1 MSAPPVH
8 LVPDLPGHGVT
19 LHATQVAGAV
29 GARILDP
36 TALLDRAPEPVHV
49 HVTDRLLASTG
60 EETSARLVAL
70 GRRQPMT
77 VTLHDVPQPG
87 DGPVFA
93 RRVAAYAAVVGAARG
108 WAVSSEHERALAH
121 RHLDPREDGL
131 VVPLPV
137 MPLPLP
143 DGAGPRERAAGDPLV
158 VGVLG
163 WVYPGKGHDEVLRAC
178 AVTRPGLPGPVVVRA
193 LGRVAAGH
201 DHLLDELAALAADL
215 GVGLEVSGWVE
226 DTDLPG
232 ALAAVDVPVAAHHHV
247 SASGSVNSWVAARRR
262 PLVTDG
268 SYARE
273 LAALRPGTLTVVDP
287 GDGPQDDGL
296 ARAVARAAAD
306 PASTWLAPGVSVG
319 PGLAEVAAAY
329 LAWWSR

>member
-1 MSAPPVH
+1 MSASARPPVH
-8 LVPDLPGHGVT
+8 LVPDLPGHGVA
-19 LHATQVAGAV
+19 LHASQVAAAV
-29 GARILDP
+29 GARTVELA
-36 TALLDRAPEPVHV
+36 ALLDLPPEPVHV
-49 HVTDRLLASTG
+49 HVTDRLLGVTG

-87 DGPVFA
+87 DGPVFG
-93 RRVAAYAAVVGAARG
+93 RRVTAYAAVLAASRG
-108 WAVSSEHERALAH
+108 WVVSSEHERTLVQ
-121 RHLDPREDGL
+121 RHLAPEGDGV

-137 MPLPLP
+137 MPLPVRA
-143 DGAGPRERAAGDPLV
+143 GAGPRDRAADQPLV

-178 AVTRPGLPGPVVVRA
+178 ATVRRGRPGPVVLRA

-201 DHLLDELAALAADL
+201 DHLLDELAALATDL
-215 GVGLEVSGWVE
+215 GVGLEVSGWV
-226 DTDLPG
+226 DDADLPA
-232 ALAAVDVPVAAHHHV
+232 ALTGVDVPVAAHHHV

-268 SYARE
+268 TYARE
-273 LAALRPGTLTVVDP
+273 MATLRPGTLTLVDANDLP
-287 GDGPQDDGL
+287 GAL
-296 ARAVARAAAD
+296 TRAAAD
-306 PASTWLAPGVSVG
+306 PPSTWLAPGVSLA
-319 PGLAEVAAAY
+319 PGLAEVATAY

>member
-1 MSAPPVH
+1 MSTPPVH

-19 LHATQVAGAV
+19 LHASQIAAAV
-29 GARILDP
+29 GARTLDL
-36 TALLDRAPEPVHV
+36 TALLDLAPQPVHV
-49 HVTDRLLASTG
+49 HVTDRLLGATG

-93 RRVAAYAAVVGAARG
+93 RRVPAYAAVVAAARG
-108 WAVSSEHERALAH
+108 WVVSSEHERALVR
-121 RHLDPREDGL
+121 RHLAPTDDGV

-137 MPLPLP
+137 MPLPVP

-178 AVTRPGLPGPVVVRA
+178 AVVRRARSGPVVLRA

-201 DHLLDELAALAADL
+201 DHLLDELGALAAELD
-215 GVGLEVSGWVE
+215 VGLEVSGWVA
-226 DTDLPG
+226 DADLPA
-232 ALAAVDVPVAAHHHV
+232 ALTHVDVPVAAHHHV

-268 SYARE
+268 TYARE
-273 LAALRPGTLTVVDP
+273 MAALRPGTLTLVADDLP
-287 GDGPQDDGL
+287 GAL
-296 ARAVARAAAD
+296 ARAAAD
-306 PASTWLAPGVSVG
+306 PTGTWLAPGVG
-319 PGLAEVAAAY
+319 LAPGLPEVAAAY
-329 LAWWSR
+329 LGWWSR

>member
-8 LVPDLPGHGVT
+8 LLPDLPGHGVT
-19 LHATQVAGAV
+19 LHASQVAAAV
-29 GARILDP
+29 GADTLDL
-36 TALLDRAPEPVHV
+36 TALLDLAPQPVHV
-49 HVTDRLLASTG
+49 HVTDRLLGATG

-93 RRVAAYAAVVGAARG
+93 RRVPAYAAVLAAARG
-108 WAVSSEHERALAH
+108 WVVSSEHERALVR
-121 RHLDPREDGL
+121 RHLAPTDDGA

-137 MPLPLP
+137 MPLPVP
-143 DGAGPRERAAGDPLV
+143 DGAGPRTCPADGPLV

-178 AVTRPGLPGPVVVRA
+178 AGVRRDRSGPVVLRA

-215 GVGLEVSGWVE
+215 DVGLEVSGWVA
-226 DTDLPG
+226 DADLPA
-232 ALAAVDVPVAAHHHV
+232 ALTDVDVPVAAHHHV
-247 SASGSVNSWVAARRR
+247 SASGSMNSWVAARRR

-268 SYARE
+268 TYARE
-273 LAALRPGTLTVVDP
+273 MAALRPGTLTLVD
-287 GDGPQDDGL
+287 DDL
-296 ARAVARAAAD
+296 AAALARAAAD
-306 PASTWLAPGVSVG
+306 PAGTWLAPGVG
-319 PGLAEVAAAY
+319 LAPGLDEVAAAY
-329 LAWWSR
+329 RAWWSR

>member
-1 MSAPPVH
+1 MSEPPVH
-8 LVPDLPGHGVT
+8 LVPGLPGHGVT
-19 LHATQVAGAV
+19 LHATQVAAAV
-29 GARILDP
+29 GARTLELA
-36 TALLDRAPEPVHV
+36 ALLVLPPQPVHV
-49 HVTDRLLASTG
+49 HVTDRLLGSTG
-60 EETSARLVAL
+60 EETSALLVDL

-77 VTLHDVPQPG
+77 ITLHDVPQPG

-93 RRVAAYAAVVGAARG
+93 RRAAGYAAVVDAARG
-108 WAVSSEHERALAH
+108 WVVSSEHERALVH

-143 DGAGPRERAAGDPLV
+143 DGAGPCERDAGDPLV

-163 WVYPGKGHDEVLRAC
+163 WVYPGKGHEEALRAC
-178 AVTRPGLPGPVVVRA
+178 AAARLGLPGPVVLRA

-201 DHLLDELAALAADL
+201 DHLLDDLGALAAGL
-215 GVGLEVSGWVE
+215 GVRLEVSGWV
-226 DTDLPG
+226 DDADLPG

-268 SYARE
+268 TYARE
-273 LAALRPGTLTVVDP
+273 MAALRPGTLTLVGPGGDP
-287 GDGPQDDGL
+287 GGGGL
-296 ARAVARAAAD
+296 ARAVARAGAD
-306 PASTWLAPGVSVG
+306 PASTWLAPDVAVG
-319 PGLAEVAAAY
+319 PGLAEAAAAY
-329 LAWWSR
+329 LAWWPR